1 VPRGRCRATVVA
13 RTDGCGIEGWAM
25 LQATRSEAVRCN
37 LIRSLKTS
45 MFFLFSNRLGCFGS
59 ILVSVAVTLVILF
72 LFGILRF

>member
-1 VPRGRCRATVVA
+1 
-13 RTDGCGIEGWAM
+13 M